1 MLDKLEKKTFI
12 RFFFFL
18 SGNLTHLMIED
29 LTHFSKYTVTIK
41 ACQREYYDDFQ
52 QTVTRRCSE
61 IRSYDFR
68 TEKKNG
74 ADDIDSKT
82 VKSNSD
88 SNNGTDVWIT
98 WTDPENPNLAIIY
111 YNVKYRM
118 QNTQE
123 LLKRCIS
130 ASEFEQNN
138 RKYVMS
144 IPGTFNV
151 QVCNHENTKMHLE
164 FFEMNELK

>member
-1 MLDKLEKKTFI
+1 
-12 RFFFFL
+12 
-18 SGNLTHLMIED
+18 MIED

-151 QVCNHENTKMHLE
+151 QVCNHENTKMHLK